1 MKVTVTLCETVELST
16 PVVCI
21 AQLEEL
27 SHLHTDTHYSLD
39 MEMNSRIRSL
49 TWNNHDNMV
58 KKQLEMFMKSSVLA
72 DCTLSAEGQHLKTH
86 KIILAACSHY
96 FETLFRQDNMN
107 NFVIVLK
114 DVKLCNLKAL
124 LHFMYCGEVVVSQD
138 HLKDFIDTA
147 KSLQVRGLEDEY
159 KKFDLRRTPKKS
171 RLDIISTTHDITSM
185 VQMKTNYSDLSD
197 IDETTLTV
205 GISRLSV
212 NSDNYSPF
220 HIQNTTIPIHSF
232 PTLTTFDLNNIKF
245 SQICVPEIKSEV
257 QCESRIQKPVNKNMV
272 QSPTSD
278 LLEKITML
286 DNNIEITK
294 EIPKDLK
301 IQQTT
306 LSSEPETCEKQHHKS
321 VKTQERNTSKPN
333 TRKHKKARD
342 VPIERKLLDLTTS
355 VNANNN
361 KNDDNKSNPNYL
373 QTL

>member
-1 MKVTVTLCETVELST
+1 
-16 PVVCI
+16 
-21 AQLEEL
+21 
-27 SHLHTDTHYSLD
+27 